1 MSKIIKPDLHQDVIT
16 SDCDTD
22 GSYNDSVDSDDDTV
36 ESEAETQ
43 EGSSK
48 ERTKRRHHR
57 KLKIDDTSFENEI
70 SGNSLVALLDRMA
83 QKYNNIFD
91 EEDIGTM
98 SLLRDGVVGLEKT
111 NTECKERLNALVC
124 SMCWS
129 ILSLL

>member
-1 MSKIIKPDLHQDVIT
+1 MIT

-48 ERTKRRHHR
+48 EKTKRRQSHHR
-57 KLKIDDTSFENEI
+57 KLKIDDTSFENEM
-70 SGNSLVALLDRMA
+70 SGNFLVALLDRMA
-83 QKYNNIFD
+83 QEYNNIFD

-111 NTECKERLNALVC
+111 NTECEERFNALVC